1 MATSSVEGIPGIPVF
16 IVVQQLSVLTLA
28 VPVFCP
34 RHSRT
39 RKAPLKVYGAYEGSD
54 FAGTGLAECG

>member
-34 RHSRT
+34 GIF
-39 RKAPLKVYGAYEGSD
+39 GAMRRSKSMERMKDPSEQ
-54 FAGTGLAECG
+54 ALE